1 MTSNID
7 LFLRGILL
15 GLAVAAPVGPIGVLC
30 IQRSLAGGFWTGF
43 SGGIGT
49 AVADALYAAMA
60 AAGFAVL
67 LGGDLGMAGPV
78 PVQQILQWAGALF
91 IAWLGWRTFSAPA
104 AEGAADSSSEERAPL
119 QGNPLHLF
127 AVTFALTMSNPATIL
142 SFAALFAGLGLAA
155 DPGLAAA
162 TSAVAGVFIGSLLWW
177 ALLSGGI
184 AALRHRVGAEMRL
197 WINRV
202 AGLVLI
208 LFAIALVI

>member
-1 MTSNID
+1 MSPDLD
-7 LFLRGILL
+7 LFLRGVLL

-30 IQRSLAGGFWTGF
+30 IQRSLAGGFWMGF

-49 AVADALYAAMA
+49 AVADALYAALA
-60 AAGFAVL
+60 AAGFAML
-67 LGGDLGMAGPV
+67 LGGNLGMAGPV
-78 PVQQILQWAGALF
+78 PVQQILQWGGALF
-91 IAWLGWRTFSAPA
+91 IAWLGWRTYSAPA
-104 AEGAADSSSEERAPL
+104 AEGAADAPL
-119 QGNPLHLF
+119 RGHPMRLF

-155 DPGLAAA
+155 DPTLGAAS
-162 TSAVAGVFIGSLLWW
+162 SAVAGVFIGSLLWW

-184 AALRHRVGAEMRL
+184 AALRHRVGAEMRR
-197 WINRV
+197 WINRI

>member
-1 MTSNID
+1 MTPEVE
-7 LFLRGILL
+7 LFLRGTLL

-49 AVADALYAAMA
+49 AVADALYAALA

-78 PVQQILQWAGALF
+78 PVQRILQWGGALF
-91 IAWLGWRTFSAPA
+91 IAWLGWRTFAAPV
-104 AEGAADSSSEERAPL
+104 AEGAADAPL
-119 QGNPLHLF
+119 RGSPLRLF

-155 DPGLAAA
+155 DPSFSAAA
-162 TSAVAGVFIGSLLWW
+162 SAVGGVFIGSLLWW

-184 AALRHRVGAEMRL
+184 AALRHRLGAETRR
-197 WINRV
+197 WINRI
-202 AGLVLI
+202 AGLVLV

>member
-1 MTSNID
+1 MNPDID

-30 IQRSLAGGFWTGF
+30 IQRSLAGGFWMGF

-49 AVADALYAAMA
+49 AVADALYAALA

-67 LGGDLGMAGPV
+67 LGGNLGMAGPV
-78 PVQQILQWAGALF
+78 PVQQILQWGGALF

-104 AEGAADSSSEERAPL
+104 AEGAANAPL
-119 QGNPLHLF
+119 MGHPLRLF
-127 AVTFALTMSNPATIL
+127 AVTFALTMSNPATIS

-155 DPGLAAA
+155 DPTFGAAA
-162 TSAVAGVFIGSLLWW
+162 SAVAGVFIGSLLWW

-184 AALRHRVGAEMRL
+184 AALRHRVGAEMRR
-197 WINRV
+197 WINRI

>member
-1 MTSNID
+1 MSAEFE

-49 AVADALYAAMA
+49 AVADALYAALA

-67 LGGDLGMAGPV
+67 AGSLGPA
-78 PVQQILQWAGALF
+78 QQILQWGGALF
-91 IAWLGWRTFSAPA
+91 IAWLGWRTFSSVPAEASADAPMQ
-104 AEGAADSSSEERAPL
+104 GRPL
-119 QGNPLHLF
+119 RLF
-127 AVTFALTMSNPATIL
+127 AVTFVLTMSNPSTIL

-155 DPGLAAA
+155 DASIAAA
-162 TSAVAGVFIGSLLWW
+162 SSAVAGVFIGSLLWW
-177 ALLSGGI
+177 ALLSGTI
-184 AALRHRVGAEMRL
+184 AALRQRVNPEMRR
-197 WINRV
+197 WINRI
-202 AGLVLI
+202 AGSVLI

>member
-1 MTSNID
+1 MTPDIE

-30 IQRSLAGGFWTGF
+30 IQRSLAGGFWAGF

-49 AVADALYAAMA
+49 AVADAVYAALA

-67 LGGDLGMAGPV
+67 AGSLGSVGPV
-78 PVQQILQWAGALF
+78 SLQQILQWSGALF
-91 IAWLGWRTFSAPA
+91 IAWLGWRTFAAPVGDTA
-104 AEGAADSSSEERAPL
+104 AADAPV
-119 QGNPLHLF
+119 QGRPLRLF
-127 AVTFALTMSNPATIL
+127 AVTFALTISNPATIL

-155 DPGLAAA
+155 DPAPVAAA
-162 TSAVAGVFIGSLLWW
+162 SAVAGVFIGSLLWW

-184 AALRHRVGAEMRL
+184 AALRHRVGAELRR
-197 WINRV
+197 WINRI

-208 LFAIALVI
+208 LFAVALVV

>member
-1 MTSNID
+1 MTADIE

-30 IQRSLAGGFWTGF
+30 IQRTLAGGFWTGF

-49 AVADALYAAMA
+49 AMADAVYAALA

-78 PVQQILQWAGALF
+78 PVQRLLQWGGALF
-91 IAWLGWRTFSAPA
+91 IAWLGWRTFAAPA
-104 AEGAADSSSEERAPL
+104 AEGAAEAPIE
-119 QGNPLHLF
+119 GRPLRLF

-155 DPGLAAA
+155 DPSLGAAA
-162 TSAVAGVFIGSLLWW
+162 SAVAGVFIGSLLWW

-184 AALRHRVGAEMRL
+184 AALRHRVSAEIRR
-197 WINRV
+197 WINRI
-202 AGLVLI
+202 AGLALI